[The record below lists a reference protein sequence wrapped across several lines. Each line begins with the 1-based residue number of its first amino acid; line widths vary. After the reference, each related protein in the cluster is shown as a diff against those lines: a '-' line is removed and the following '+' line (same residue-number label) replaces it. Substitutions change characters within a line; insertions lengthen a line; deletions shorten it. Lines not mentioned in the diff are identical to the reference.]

1 MAVREIEVFQV
12 DAFTEEPFSGNPAG
26 VVIDGGDLPRDL
38 RQRIAREMNCSE
50 TAFVFRY
57 ERDRFRIQYHT
68 PEAEVD
74 LCGHATIAALHL
86 LRERQDIVGDIVAE
100 TRAGILPMRIDEEGP
115 VWMRQ
120 AEPKFREVPD
130 DVRVALLQALGLGE
144 DEIPSDLPFA
154 LASTGIWQVMV
165 PVKSR
170 DALFALTPDTLRL
183 REVSRR
189 LGAICVHVYALDP
202 AHPSAVAVARDFA
215 PAVGVAEDPHTGTA
229 AGALAC
235 LLAHRGAV
243 PAGEMAFEQ
252 GANLGRPG
260 LILAR
265 VEAGPPMRA
274 WVGGHA
280 VTMLRGE
287 MRVAK

>member
-1 MAVREIEVFQV
+1 MREIEVFQV
-12 DAFTEEPFSGNPAG
+12 DAFTEEPFAGNPAG
-26 VVIDGGDLPRDL
+26 VVIDGGDLPRAL

-50 TAFVFRY
+50 TAFVYQY
-57 ERDRFRIQYHT
+57 ERDKFRFQYHT

-86 LRERQDIVGDIVAE
+86 LRERKDIVGEIVAE
-100 TRAGILPMRIDEEGP
+100 TRAGLLPMRIDEEGP

-120 AEPKFREVPD
+120 AEPKFREVQD
-130 DVRVALLQALGLGE
+130 DVRAALFAALGLREGE
-144 DEIPSDLPFA
+144 SVRELPCA

-170 DALFALTPDTLRL
+170 DALFALEPDALRL

-202 AHPSAVAVARDFA
+202 AYPSAVAVARDFA

-235 LLAHRGAV
+235 LLVDRGVV

-265 VEAGPPMRA
+265 VEPGPPMRV

-280 VTMLRGE
+280 VTVLRGE

>member
-1 MAVREIEVFQV
+1 MVVREIEVFQV

-38 RQRIAREMNCSE
+38 RQRVAREMNCSE
-50 TAFVFRY
+50 TAFVVQY
-57 ERDRFRIQYHT
+57 ERDRFRFQYHT

-100 TRAGILPMRIDEEGP
+100 TRAGLLPMRIEEEGP

-130 DVRVALLQALGLGE
+130 DARAALREALGLREDDIPGE
-144 DEIPSDLPFA
+144 LPFA
-154 LASTGIWQVMV
+154 LASTGIWQVMLPVVSRTRLFELV
-165 PVKSR
+165 P
-170 DALFALTPDTLRL
+170 DLPRL
-183 REVSRR
+183 RDVSRR

-202 AHPSAVAVARDFA
+202 EDRTALAVARDFA

-235 LLAHRGAV
+235 LLVDRAV
-243 PAGEMAFEQ
+243 APAGEMAFEQ

-260 LILAR
+260 RILAR

-287 MRVAK
+287 MRIAK

>member
-1 MAVREIEVFQV
+1 MREIEVFQV
-12 DAFTEEPFSGNPAG
+12 DAFTEEPFTGNPAG
-26 VVIDGGDLPRDL
+26 VVIDGGELPRDL

-50 TAFVFRY
+50 TAFVVQY
-57 ERDRFRIQYHT
+57 ERDRFRFQYHT

-86 LRERQDIVGDIVAE
+86 LRERQDIIGDIVVE
-100 TRAGILPMRIDEEGP
+100 TRAGLLPMRIDEKGP

-120 AEPKFREVPD
+120 AEPKFRDVPD
-130 DVRVALLQALGLGE
+130 DARRALLAALAMEEGDLA
-144 DEIPSDLPFA
+144 DELPFA

-165 PVKSR
+165 PIKSR
-170 DALFALTPDTLRL
+170 DRLFALAPDQLRL
-183 REVSRR
+183 REVSRS

-202 AHPSAVAVARDFA
+202 AEAPAVAVARDFA

-229 AGALAC
+229 AGALAS
-235 LLAHRGAV
+235 LLVDRGIVA
-243 PAGEMAFEQ
+243 AERELAFEQ

-265 VEAGPPMRA
+265 VEAGPPMRT